1 MNTKYTFK
9 ALLCGISIWA
19 GMSLGLTSCESYLDV
34 DSYFYDQTNIDS
46 IFQSKVR
53 VNEYINGIATILPDE
68 SKLFTSSYFPF
79 GMGSDECFASWADD
93 YGKNEKDPYR
103 HAAMALLLGDETPQ
117 SANYNNWGSFY
128 KGIRKANIVLT
139 RISECKDL
147 SDMERRD
154 YTGRTYFLRGYFY
167 FSLLR
172 QYGPVPIVPDK
183 PFDADTPSDEASIER
198 STYDECI
205 DYICSDMEKAAEF
218 LPDSRTQQ
226 FQYIASKGAALAVM
240 SRLRLYAASP
250 WYNGNTRYAD
260 WKTADGRN
268 FISQNNDNSK
278 WGVAAVA
285 AKRIIDMGKYA
296 LFTTARTERTQ
307 ELPSNISQ
315 AGFPDGA
322 GNIDPYAS
330 YKSLFDGS
338 VNAELVPEY
347 IYYCNAIVKENSPQ
361 WLATPTALGGAN
373 GINLCMD
380 LIDSYKMI
388 DGYDIHHSS
397 ANYPYPDASHAGD
410 PIDIAYRVS
419 DGYTVNGNVAKV
431 DAYRE
436 PRFYAT
442 IGYNHCIWPGTS
454 YVGNDPVTNVEVTYY
469 SDGNAGPLPEYP
481 DNYNISSMNAVIRAG
496 ESYARIPVAIH
507 PEGLHCDSLYAL
519 PLKME
524 SCKEYPVAQAETV
537 VLFAIKTY
545 NNYSGYYNYIGTN
558 NGASFSLIR
567 NAVAVNKNTIR
578 IYYTGTEELA
588 RAKDTGLTIT
598 VNEDNTLSLAGWKNL
613 NVTEGSGSYDPQNK
627 TFSFTCKV
635 NGNEVEAYLISA
647 TASEE

>member
-296 LFTTARTERTQ
+296 LFTTARTE
-307 ELPSNISQ
+307 
-315 AGFPDGA
+315 
-322 GNIDPYAS
+322 
-330 YKSLFDGS
+330 
-338 VNAELVPEY
+338 
-347 IYYCNAIVKENSPQ
+347 
-361 WLATPTALGGAN
+361 
-373 GINLCMD
+373 
-380 LIDSYKMI
+380 
-388 DGYDIHHSS
+388 
-397 ANYPYPDASHAGD
+397 
-410 PIDIAYRVS
+410 
-419 DGYTVNGNVAKV
+419 
-431 DAYRE
+431 
-436 PRFYAT
+436 
-442 IGYNHCIWPGTS
+442 
-454 YVGNDPVTNVEVTYY
+454 
-469 SDGNAGPLPEYP
+469 
-481 DNYNISSMNAVIRAG
+481 
-496 ESYARIPVAIH
+496 
-507 PEGLHCDSLYAL
+507 
-519 PLKME
+519 
-524 SCKEYPVAQAETV
+524 
-537 VLFAIKTY
+537 
-545 NNYSGYYNYIGTN
+545 
-558 NGASFSLIR
+558 
-567 NAVAVNKNTIR
+567 
-578 IYYTGTEELA
+578 
-588 RAKDTGLTIT
+588 
-598 VNEDNTLSLAGWKNL
+598 
-613 NVTEGSGSYDPQNK
+613 
-627 TFSFTCKV
+627 
-635 NGNEVEAYLISA
+635 
-647 TASEE
+647 